1 MRTHA
6 HARAHTHVPAPRHTH
21 THERAHTHTHKQ
33 VHNAHTRMCTHTHT
47 HTHTRTQTH
56 AHTHTR
62 AQARPFA
69 AQRAKGPRIG
79 HTGLNKWIANKWLVC
94 PSCGSHRGFIKWFF
108 KNRKLVTRLYGI
120 LHRIYMVLANPTSY
134 IYGSGQPYIVYIWLW
149 LTLHRIYM
157 VMANP
162 TSYIYG
168 YGQPYIVYIWFWPT
182 LGISGSR
189 GIVILP
195 L

>member
-1 MRTHA
+1 M
-6 HARAHTHVPAPRHTH
+6 VFQESQIGYAPVRY
-21 THERAHTHTHKQ
+21 
-33 VHNAHTRMCTHTHT
+33 
-47 HTHTRTQTH
+47 
-56 AHTHTR
+56 
-62 AQARPFA
+62 F
-69 AQRAKGPRIG
+69 
-79 HTGLNKWIANKWLVC
+79 
-94 PSCGSHRGFIKWFF
+94 
-108 KNRKLVTRLYGI
+108 
-120 LHRIYMVLANPTSY
+120 TSY
-134 IYGSGQPYIVYIWLW
+134 IYGSGQPYIVYIWFW
-149 LTLHRIYM
+149 PTLHRIYM